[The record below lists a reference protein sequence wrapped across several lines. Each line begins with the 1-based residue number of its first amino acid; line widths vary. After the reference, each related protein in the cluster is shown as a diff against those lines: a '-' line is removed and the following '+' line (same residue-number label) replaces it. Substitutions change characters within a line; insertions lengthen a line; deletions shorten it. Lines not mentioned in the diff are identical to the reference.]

1 MNRSQPSLKLCA
13 LAIVAALSACG
24 GLAPSGE
31 PGVEDTSES
40 LRTGGLAPLPMPHV
54 AVTLQNGWTN
64 APFSTRN
71 AAIFWDPNSGIVH
84 LSGAVSGGSSS
95 TIFTVGSPYKP
106 DQTVYVP
113 VDLCDG
119 ANGRLIIQTD
129 GTVSVQAQNSF
140 SDAQCFTSLEGAT
153 WAIGSAGFSAA
164 TLQNGWTV
172 YFPGTLA
179 LYGQLPL
186 GSAIRFHGS
195 IKTSGTNPVAFTL
208 PSNLSPSTDVYI
220 PADLFGAK
228 NGRLH
233 IQPNGT
239 VTVQAES
246 SFSDAAGFTSLD
258 GTWFLPNSTGTTA
271 LTLVNG
277 WTNAPFSTANAAVI
291 NVNGIVHFKGAIAS
305 GTTGVAFTV
314 PSTMRP
320 SADVYLP
327 IDLCNATKGRLYIAA
342 STGVATVSA
351 EGGTFSNAQCFTS
364 LESAS
369 YSIAGF

>member
-1 MNRSQPSLKLCA
+1 MK
-13 LAIVAALSACG
+13 
-24 GLAPSGE
+24 
-31 PGVEDTSES
+31 
-40 LRTGGLAPLPMPHV
+40 
-54 AVTLQNGWTN
+54 VTLQNGWTN
-64 APFSTRN
+64 APYSTRN
-71 AAIFWDPNSGIVH
+71 AGIFWDPNSGIVH
-84 LSGAVSGGSSS
+84 LSGAVANGTSAV
-95 TIFTVGSPYKP
+95 IFTVPQLYRP

-113 VDLCDG
+113 VDLCNA
-119 ANGRLIIQTD
+119 ANGRLIVQTD
-129 GTVSVQAQNSF
+129 GTVRVQAQNSF

-164 TLQNGWTV
+164 TLQNGWTT
-172 YFPGTLA
+172 YFPNTYA

-195 IKTSGTNPVAFTL
+195 IKTGGTNPVPFTL

-220 PADLFGAK
+220 PVDLFGAK
-228 NGRLH
+228 NGRLW

-258 GTWFLPNSTGTTA
+258 GTWFLLSSSGTTA
-271 LTLVNG
+271 LTLQNG
-277 WTNAPFSTANAAVI
+277 WTNAPYSTANAGVI
-291 NVNGIVHFKGAIAS
+291 NVNGIVHFKGAIAN
-305 GTTGVAFTV
+305 GTTGVAFTL

-327 IDLCNATKGRLYIAA
+327 VDLCNATKGRLYIAA
-342 STGVATVSA
+342 ATGVVTVSA
-351 EGGTFSNAQCFTS
+351 AGGSFSNAQCFTS